1 MRTQAVGSVV
11 AMETEPNHPDDQANE
26 DDLIDERI
34 MTELAK
40 SAALYSPGIYTVEV
54 LEADMDADLKDR
66 NDRIAGSSTTR
77 ESVTYG

>member
-1 MRTQAVGSVV
+1 MQTRAVGSVV

-40 SAALYSPGIYTVEV
+40 SAGSTRQGSTRSKT
-54 LEADMDADLKDR
+54 LKPMWK
-66 NDRIAGSSTTR
+66 RI
-77 ESVTYG
+77 